1 MDFKAYKM
9 DGLGNDFVII
19 DQRDSDF
26 ELNKSQ
32 IKSICDRKKIGC
44 DQLILVKKSEK
55 VDAYLIFKN
64 SDGSDSA
71 ACGNGTRCV
80 ASLLSKENA
89 KSEITFETESG
100 ILKSKILNEN
110 NIQTNIGIPKT
121 NWNEIPLAKEV
132 DTKNVEIKIDN
143 LNLSGTAVNVGNPHI
158 IFFTEDLDKIQIK
171 DIGPKIE
178 SNSLFPEKVNVT
190 FAKKINDKHFKVLH
204 WERGAGLTKACGTA
218 ACATA
223 IAGEINKVSIY
234 PTEIEFKLGKIKI
247 NDLFYAELFA
257 SYVQRYTSE
266 MNGLL
271 DSNIDFQERD
281 DFEVD
286 QNVLREIKNACE
298 EDSDKNIFLIE
309 AYPGSHYK
317 ALGQELYANPPNGFD
332 TSIFWDVRDQDI
344 THSATALMNRIHEVC
359 KNTLQCKIEKRKKKR
374 KQDDVD
380 GEVEVEEGE
389 GGLVS
394 AQDAMMMETYELD
407 DPDVDEAEVVPMDQ
421 FLHHD
426 GDSIDVEM
434 SDEEMKR
441 RAGQN
446 ALVSHAEDI
455 GLAKDLE
462 SLTDFRMLSDQ
473 YDVEDL
479 IRSAE
484 DVHRRVIERRDWFH
498 NGKDLDLT

>member
-121 NWNEIPLAKEV
+121 NWNEIPLSKEV

-247 NDLFYAELFA
+247 N
-257 SYVQRYTSE
+257 
-266 MNGLL
+266 
-271 DSNIDFQERD
+271 
-281 DFEVD
+281 
-286 QNVLREIKNACE
+286 K
-298 EDSDKNIFLIE
+298 
-309 AYPGSHYK
+309 
-317 ALGQELYANPPNGFD
+317 
-332 TSIFWDVRDQDI
+332 
-344 THSATALMNRIHEVC
+344 
-359 KNTLQCKIEKRKKKR
+359 
-374 KQDDVD
+374 DVD
-380 GEVEVEEGE
+380 GNILMEGN
-389 GGLVS
+389 VS
-394 AQDAMMMETYELD
+394 
-407 DPDVDEAEVVPMDQ
+407 
-421 FLHHD
+421 
-426 GDSIDVEM
+426 
-434 SDEEMKR
+434 
-441 RAGQN
+441 N
-446 ALVSHAEDI
+446 
-455 GLAKDLE
+455 
-462 SLTDFRMLSDQ
+462 
-473 YDVEDL
+473 
-479 IRSAE
+479 
-484 DVHRRVIERRDWFH
+484 IEKIH
-498 NGKDLDLT
+498 LNL